1 MNPPEAGNLKG
12 GHLFRT
18 FLTFFLADKYFCS
31 LLDKG
36 MAQRSR
42 KKAKDMVNTG
52 RRYFLE
58 RFEKEEGY
66 EKMDDLDDWRS
77 DELIEAIYR

>member
-1 MNPPEAGNLKG
+1 
-12 GHLFRT
+12 
-18 FLTFFLADKYFCS
+18 
-31 LLDKG
+31 
-36 MAQRSR
+36 
-42 KKAKDMVNTG
+42 MVNNG